1 MTEFFNRSSEKDLRR
16 RLRKELTPAEAE
28 LWSRLRRGQLRG
40 HRFRRQYSIG
50 PYCVDFYCVQAKLA
64 IEVDGDTH
72 FTPEAKQYDAQR
84 QRYIEAFG
92 IRFLR
97 FTNVDVY
104 DNPDGV
110 VEAIARAIGLDD
122 EPPCIPSLG

>member
-16 RLRKELTPAEAE
+16 RLRKELTPVEVE
-28 LWSRLRRGQLRG
+28 LWARLRRGQLRG

-64 IEVDGDTH
+64 IELDGDSH

-84 QRYIEAFG
+84 QRYIGALG

-97 FTNVDVY
+97 FTNVEIY
-104 DNPDGV
+104 DNLDGV
-110 VEAIARAIGLDD
+110 VEAIGRALGLEE
-122 EPPCIPSLG
+122 EPPCIPPS

>member
-1 MTEFFNRSSEKDLRR
+1 MTEFFNRSSEKELRR
-16 RLRKELTPAEAE
+16 RLRNEPTPAEAE

-50 PYCVDFYCVQAKLA
+50 PFCVDFYCVQAKLV

-84 QRYIEAFG
+84 QSYIEAFG

-97 FTNVDVY
+97 FTNVEVH
-104 DNPDGV
+104 DNLDGV
-110 VEAIARAIGLDD
+110 LEAIARALGL
-122 EPPCIPSLG
+122 EEGPPCIPPS

>member
-1 MTEFFNRSSEKDLRR
+1 MTEFFNRSSEKGLRR
-16 RLRKELTPAEAE
+16 RLRKELTPAEAQ

-72 FTPEAKQYDAQR
+72 FTPEAKRYDAPR
-84 QRYIEAFG
+84 QDYIEAFG
-92 IRFLR
+92 IRLLR
-97 FTNVDVY
+97 FTNAEVY
-104 DNPDGV
+104 DNLDGV
-110 VEAIARAIGLDD
+110 LEAIARALGLE
-122 EPPCIPSLG
+122 EPPCIPPS

>member
-50 PYCVDFYCVQAKLA
+50 PYCVDF
-64 IEVDGDTH
+64 
-72 FTPEAKQYDAQR
+72 
-84 QRYIEAFG
+84 
-92 IRFLR
+92 
-97 FTNVDVY
+97 
-104 DNPDGV
+104 
-110 VEAIARAIGLDD
+110 
-122 EPPCIPSLG
+122 